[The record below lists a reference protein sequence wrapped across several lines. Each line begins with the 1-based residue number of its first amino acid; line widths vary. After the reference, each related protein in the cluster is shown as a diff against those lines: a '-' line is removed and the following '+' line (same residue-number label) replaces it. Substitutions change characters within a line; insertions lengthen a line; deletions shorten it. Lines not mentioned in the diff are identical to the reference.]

1 MEFVV
6 DFQRFGRWKISI
18 SSKFLSFNDNPK
30 LERKKNF
37 RQTLLTTIISLK
49 SDTTD
54 VNAVE
59 SLKSKISPNKIKKK
73 TIVKVEVIV
82 AMAVKYP
89 KQTQTGILSP
99 V

>member
-6 DFQRFGRWKISI
+6 DFQRFGRWKITI

-30 LERKKNF
+30 LELKLKKNF

-59 SLKSKISPNKIKKK
+59 F
-73 TIVKVEVIV
+73 
-82 AMAVKYP
+82 
-89 KQTQTGILSP
+89 
-99 V
+99 